1 MSLWPGGRV
10 PAAGENPSSN
20 ICAAADLE
28 GVAGGLI
35 FPLRSQTSVQTNQ
48 SMLVAWTDKKYGL
61 DVTGMSRRKVGY
73 LRMNVLGN
81 TTQRV
86 NNPTKAAAATI
97 ISIIDSRPVLM
108 VLISHRCITGM
119 LPAC

>member
-20 ICAAADLE
+20 ICAAADFE

-48 SMLVAWTDKKYGL
+48 SMLVAWTDKKDGL
-61 DVTGMSRRKVGY
+61 QFTGLAGGRLLAEEYPWQHHPEAEQSHEGSGGCNNFH
-73 LRMNVLGN
+73 LSLSALG
-81 TTQRV
+81 
-86 NNPTKAAAATI
+86 
-97 ISIIDSRPVLM
+97 
-108 VLISHRCITGM
+108 
-119 LPAC
+119 